1 MEAAELRKL
10 LSGLAVCLAILALAQ
25 PSGAQ
30 EAGRWAIGGSF
41 ALNSPINF
49 KDYMGATSKYGV
61 SFSYVVSPR
70 VTVEAEYQRMK
81 DESGGLENNDF
92 LWFIDNRRYID
103 PDVDH
108 NVSWN
113 NVSFNSIIR
122 IGNRPMLTAEQWNP
136 YLTVG
141 GGFYHYNSVVTN
153 LIWPGQALAVP
164 SATVGTSLGVVDATN
179 PTGLGP
185 DDALEFPEQHDKR
198 AALSLNVGLGLEA
211 FIISNVS
218 LDLRARYH
226 MSVGD
231 LRPYNDWGMLQTFPL
246 QQFDVGAGVKFY
258 FSAQ

>member
-10 LSGLAVCLAILALAQ
+10 LSGLAVSLAVLSLAGSSQ
-25 PSGAQ
+25 AQ

-41 ALNSPINF
+41 ALNSPVNF
-49 KDYMGATSKYGV
+49 KDYMGTVVKYGFT
-61 SFSYVVSPR
+61 FSYVVSPR
-70 VTVEAEYQRMK
+70 VTVEAEYQRMS
-81 DESGGLENNDF
+81 DDTAGLENNDF

-108 NVSWN
+108 NFDWN
-113 NVSFNSIIR
+113 IVAVNSIVR
-122 IGNRPMLTAEQWNP
+122 LGNRPMLTAEQWNP
-136 YLTVG
+136 YITVG
-141 GGFYHYNSVVTN
+141 GGFYRYNSEVTN

-164 SATVGTSLGVVDATN
+164 SATVGTSLGIIDAGN

-185 DDALEFPEQHDKR
+185 DDALEFPLQRDR
-198 AALSLNVGLGLEA
+198 RSALSLNVGVGLEA

-218 LDLRARYH
+218 LDMRARYH

-231 LRPYNDWGMLQTFPL
+231 LRPYNDWGMYQTFPL
-246 QQFDVGAGVKFY
+246 QQFDVGAGIKFY